1 MARLL
6 CKNDLPR
13 QAKAPA
19 LHVLFTLSLG
29 CSVFSSQK
37 ARRSMDRPFEL
48 DTLAIHAGQVPD
60 PETGAVMPPI
70 HLSSTFAQAGPGQHR
85 GFEYSRTDNPTR
97 RMLES
102 CVAALEAGEHGL
114 AFASGSSASAALLHT
129 LRPGD
134 HVIACDDVYGGTYR
148 LMTEVFA
155 PQGVLFTRV
164 DMTEMSLVAAAV
176 QPNTKLVWVETPTNP
191 LLKLIDLSAMAELCA
206 SRKLSLV
213 VDNTF
218 ATPVLQ
224 RPLTLGAHAVVHSTT
239 KYLNG
244 HSDVVGGIIV
254 TRDPALAQR
263 LKFLQNAIG
272 AVPSPFDCYMV
283 LRGLKTLPIR
293 MRRHCETAA
302 QLASFLAAQPAVSR
316 VRYPGLPSHPQYALG
331 QRQMTLPGGMISCEL
346 RGGFEAARA
355 MLSTTKL
362 FVCAESLGGV
372 ESLIE
377 HPASMTHA
385 SLPPEARA
393 ALGIGEGL
401 IRLSVGLEA
410 EVDLRADIAH
420 ALQAIG

>member
-1 MARLL
+1 
-6 CKNDLPR
+6 
-13 QAKAPA
+13 
-19 LHVLFTLSLG
+19 
-29 CSVFSSQK
+29 
-37 ARRSMDRPFEL
+37 MDKPLEL
-48 DTLAIHAGQVPD
+48 DTLAIHAGQAPD
-60 PETGAVMPPI
+60 RETGAVMPPI

-85 GFEYSRTDNPTR
+85 GFEYSRTGNPTR
-97 RMLES
+97 QMLEH
-102 CVAALEAGEHGL
+102 CVAALEGGEHGL
-114 AFASGSSASAALLHT
+114 AFASGSAASAALLGT

-148 LMTEVFA
+148 LMTAVCA
-155 PQGVLFTRV
+155 PQGIQFTRV
-164 DMTEMSLVAAAV
+164 DMTQPALVAAAV

-191 LLKLIDLSAMAELCA
+191 LLKLIDLTAMAQICA
-206 SRKLSLV
+206 SRGLTLV

-218 ATPVLQ
+218 ATPMLQ
-224 RPLTLGAHAVVHSTT
+224 RPLALGAHAVLHSTT

-254 TRDPALAQR
+254 TREPELAQR
-263 LKFLQNAIG
+263 LRFLQNAVG
-272 AVPSPFDCYMV
+272 AVPSPFDCYLV
-283 LRGLKTLPIR
+283 LRGLKTLPVR
-293 MRRHCETAA
+293 MRRHSETAA
-302 QLASFLAAQPAVSR
+302 LLAAFLEAQASVSR
-316 VRYPGLPSHPQYALG
+316 VSYPGLMSHPQYALG
-331 QRQMTLPGGMISCEL
+331 QRQMALPGGMISCEL

-355 MLSTTKL
+355 VLSATRL

-420 ALQAIG
+420 ALQLV